1 MAWGGMHSG
10 ERGDARASCASP
22 LGTPLRADNF
32 LLLTTQSPLKLIV
45 KNFMFIFEAL
55 EKVQKEEKGRMGGG
69 RMGGKAPP
77 PPKLDKAEEDSKAFS
92 KELARLHIFHFL
104 HILC

>member
-1 MAWGGMHSG
+1 
-10 ERGDARASCASP
+10 
-22 LGTPLRADNF
+22 
-32 LLLTTQSPLKLIV
+32 
-45 KNFMFIFEAL
+45 MFILEAL

-92 KELARLHIFHFL
+92 KELAR
-104 HILC
+104 

>member
-1 MAWGGMHSG
+1 MSAYGKLFVMADQFFTPYDTAGRFFS
-10 ERGDARASCASP
+10 ARVCCQAYCEY
-22 LGTPLRADNF
+22 
-32 LLLTTQSPLKLIV
+32 
-45 KNFMFIFEAL
+45 FMFILEAL

-92 KELARLHIFHFL
+92 KELAR
-104 HILC
+104 

>member
-1 MAWGGMHSG
+1 
-10 ERGDARASCASP
+10 
-22 LGTPLRADNF
+22 
-32 LLLTTQSPLKLIV
+32 V
-45 KNFMFIFEAL
+45 KNIIFIFKAL

-92 KELARLHIFHFL
+92 KELARREIIHYQELGSICGSCL
-104 HILC
+104 N